1 MNAATGPSLLRKYTS
16 FHWENAMKLIRALYG
31 ELSPWGRFW
40 LLIGFVTLFAAAL
53 MSMSFGSSISAK
65 HALFLGCL
73 TVVAAFAPD
82 AAHQQWRAG
91 AKPTACVV
99 AALCIPLL
107 MIEFY
112 SHAGYTAGLRGANV
126 QDAHIQNTRYDD
138 GRAQVADNKANLELW
153 KKQLADLNTEN
164 AWAASVTA
172 VGLRADLKTAN
183 EAVDQEK
190 ARGGCGPICLTKMK
204 ARDAIAQKIAVVEK
218 SEDLTKRIEA
228 TQRLVDKYRV
238 ASAQIEHKVSSV
250 DLQNQF
256 LAKTVALV
264 SSGSLQP
271 TAIEDAGS
279 DQVINF
285 SMAMAGTGL
294 PALCFFLAGCFR
306 FREAE
311 DVLPSAPRNDV
322 PKLVADGGKLLE
334 ASPSHLDS
342 HFSIT
347 DERGLNKLR
356 DEIAG
361 HAARAYAMLQPHLG
375 ATA

>member
-1 MNAATGPSLLRKYTS
+1 
-16 FHWENAMKLIRALYG
+16 
-31 ELSPWGRFW
+31 
-40 LLIGFVTLFAAAL
+40 
-53 MSMSFGSSISAK
+53 
-65 HALFLGCL
+65 
-73 TVVAAFAPD
+73 
-82 AAHQQWRAG
+82 
-91 AKPTACVV
+91 
-99 AALCIPLL
+99 
-107 MIEFY
+107 
-112 SHAGYTAGLRGANV
+112 V

-138 GRAQVADNKANLELW
+138 GRAQVADNKANLDLW
-153 KKQLADLNTEN
+153 KKQLVALNTEN
-164 AWAASVTA
+164 AWAATVSA

-190 ARGGCGPICLTKMK
+190 ARGGCGPRCLAKMK
-204 ARDAIAQKIAVVEK
+204 SRDAIAQKIAVVEK

-306 FREAE
+306 FREIE
-311 DVLPSAPRNDV
+311 DAPHVDRRTAA
-322 PKLVADGGKLLE
+322 PKLVADGGTLVE
-334 ASPSHLDS
+334 SAPGHIDS
-342 HFSIT
+342 HFHIT
-347 DERGLNKLR
+347 DARGIEELKREL
-356 DEIAG
+356 
-361 HAARAYAMLQPHLG
+361 AARAEHALTYLQPRVG